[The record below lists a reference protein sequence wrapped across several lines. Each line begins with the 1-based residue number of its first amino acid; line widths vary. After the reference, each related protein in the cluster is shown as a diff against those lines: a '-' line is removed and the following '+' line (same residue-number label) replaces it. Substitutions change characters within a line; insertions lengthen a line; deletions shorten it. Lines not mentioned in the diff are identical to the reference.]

1 MRHYLKLLAI
11 AALLTACTQ
20 TGAENGTGNT
30 STVGAGNAQAEL
42 FNGKGKAAF
51 CRRTIDCRNRVS
63 TPAQWTQCMREE
75 FPLTKAGDGYK
86 VC

>member
-1 MRHYLKLLAI
+1 MRHYLKLLAT
-11 AALLTACTQ
+11 ATLLTACTQ

-30 STVGAGNAQAEL
+30 QSKL
-42 FNGKGKAAF
+42 FNGKGRAAF